1 MIKDLRVL
9 DDEIAAACGERYD
22 LASVLDAM
30 GGILDDYAAFAKA
43 EGLAEPYTL
52 VTMRPPRPDDDWVVK
67 LMRLADIP
75 VRLPYGP
82 HTPRLLRK
90 LVMKEKEELDAGGLR
105 HAIEAPPYRFDLYPL
120 GAYPLYANFGL
131 CRAPGVDTAWITC
144 EGGPWTDY
152 DPAPIIRIHRHLP
165 RAEDDESR
173 RRPVP
178 DLRLTYPQRKSLT
191 GFLESQRTRGIAF
204 ETRANG
210 VVTEPVTIRFPHAR
224 FGAGIGDLRIALLRA
239 GGD

>member
-1 MIKDLRVL
+1 MIENLRVL
-9 DDEIAAACGERYD
+9 DDETVVARGERYD
-22 LASVLDAM
+22 LAKVLDAM
-30 GGILDDYAAFAKA
+30 GGILDDYAAFAKS
-43 EGLAEPYTL
+43 EELAEPYTL
-52 VTMRPPRPDDDWVVK
+52 VAMRPPRPNEDWVTK
-67 LMRLADIP
+67 LMRMADIP

-105 HAIEAPPYRFDLYPL
+105 HAIEAPPYRIDLYPL

-152 DPAPIIRIHRHLP
+152 DPAPILRIHRHLP
-165 RAEDDESR
+165 RSMEDDER
-173 RRPVP
+173 LRPDP
-178 DLRLTYPQRKSLT
+178 DLHLTVAQRKTLT
-191 GFLESQRTRGIAF
+191 AFLGLQTRRGIAF
-204 ETRANG
+204 ETGANG
-210 VVTEPVTIRFPHAR
+210 LATEPVTLRFPHDR
-224 FGAGIGDLRIALLRA
+224 FGAGHGDLRIGLLRA